1 MWRHRVLPAIQ
12 VQCAQNVA
20 LCLGRHCGFLKSTAK
35 GRFLYRSDL
44 RLIELAHDLHILY
57 VHFFTDSAVS
67 GWATLGV
74 AIFFLGGVQ
83 LVGIGIIGEYVGRVF
98 EEVKHRPLYWI
109 RGGYNIDEA
118 NQSQGHNNAPKRG
131 L

>member
-1 MWRHRVLPAIQ
+1 MI
-12 VQCAQNVA
+12 
-20 LCLGRHCGFLKSTAK
+20 
-35 GRFLYRSDL
+35 
-44 RLIELAHDLHILY
+44 LHILY
-57 VHFFTDSAVS
+57 VHVFTDSAVS